1 MAGKSD
7 AFQIAYAYLNRRER
21 TVAEMRA
28 RLAKAELPHEECQE
42 VIDELLSFGYLD
54 DARYARLFTE
64 DKRNLEGWGSSRIVC
79 ALHERGIDH
88 DVVEAAIA
96 HDGDRDGVSRE
107 LQRAVDLLIRRFPA
121 PPTDRR
127 ERERA
132 YAMLM
137 RKGYDGGLAAD
148 ALRAWAADRGSHEP

>member
-1 MAGKSD
+1 MAGKTD

-28 RLAKAELPHEECQE
+28 RLEKAELPQEECEQ
-42 VIDELLSFGYLD
+42 VISELLGFGYLD

-64 DKRNLEGWGSSRIVC
+64 DKRNLEGWGSARIVR
-79 ALHERGIDH
+79 ALRERGIDRE
-88 DVVEAAIA
+88 VAGAALA
-96 HDGDRDGVSRE
+96 ADGGSGDSE
-107 LQRAVDLLIRRFPA
+107 LQRAVDLLAQRFPA
-121 PPTDRR
+121 PPSDRR

-137 RKGYDGGLAAD
+137 RKGYDGELAAD
-148 ALRAWAADRGSHEP
+148 ALRAWSAGSADAL